1 MGRSVRSVSVAA
13 LVAAF
18 LLLTALTPALAISP
32 GVIVGYSDTIRSF
45 GQNTPITVNG
55 PTLAAGTWWV
65 RITAELDA
73 SGSAV
78 TSGETE
84 CDLTDGTTTL
94 DQAFWL
100 LDYGHFTGRADVSLT
115 LSGVQ
120 TATSTWTPSLHCSTK
135 AAAGIALEFIRI
147 DAVSGA
153 LSGSTA
159 ARLAIASNGP
169 TTVVGDGAFH
179 TVGSLALPAGRWS
192 ILAKTNVANASLS
205 VTTDVTCRIS
215 PSNTDS
221 DRTTLSLN
229 RKTLTGGEGE
239 IAVEVAHAF
248 SAAATVRL
256 ECRGSSAASFAT
268 DKVKLI
274 AIKAGKLTRTAVGGS
289 TTTTGSGTPQVA
301 TAFRNSSIAVPS
313 NSTLG
318 TLASLALPAGKWYVS
333 AKARVNGQD
342 MKIQCQLVNGEGG
355 GFLGTIEFRAGTGGS
370 SGLYVQNG
378 VDVTTSV
385 HEVLKCET
393 DTAGASLTFIRL
405 TAIKASSIA
414 FVFLG

>member
-1 MGRSVRSVSVAA
+1 MGRSVRNASMAA

-18 LLLTALTPALAISP
+18 FVLTSLTPALAVSP
-32 GVIVGYSDTIRSF
+32 GVVVGYSDTIRSF
-45 GQNTPITVNG
+45 GQHTPITVNG
-55 PTLAAGTWWV
+55 PSLAAGTWWV

-84 CDLTDGTTTL
+84 CDLTDGTTPL

-100 LDYGHFTGRADVSLT
+100 LDYGHLTGRADVSLM

-135 AAAGIALEFIRI
+135 APTGIALTFIRI
-147 DAVSGA
+147 DAVSGG
-153 LSGSTA
+153 LSGSSA
-159 ARLAIASNGP
+159 ARLATASNGP

-179 TVGSLALPAGRWS
+179 IVGSLALPAGRWS
-192 ILAKTNVANASLS
+192 ISAKTNVANASLS
-205 VTTDVTCRIS
+205 VATDVTCRIS
-215 PSNTDS
+215 PSSNDV
-221 DRTTLSLN
+221 DRNALSLN
-229 RKTLTGGEGE
+229 RKTLAGGEGE
-239 IAVEVAHAF
+239 IAVDVAHDF

-256 ECRGSSAASFAT
+256 ECRGSSAASFTT
-268 DKVKLI
+268 DKVRLI
-274 AIKAGKLTRTAVGGS
+274 AIKAGKLTKTAIGGS
-289 TTTTGSGTPQVA
+289 TTTTGNGTPQVT
-301 TAFRNSSIAVPS
+301 TAFRTSSIAIPS

-333 AKARVNGQD
+333 AKAWVHGQD

-378 VDVTTSV
+378 VDVTTPV